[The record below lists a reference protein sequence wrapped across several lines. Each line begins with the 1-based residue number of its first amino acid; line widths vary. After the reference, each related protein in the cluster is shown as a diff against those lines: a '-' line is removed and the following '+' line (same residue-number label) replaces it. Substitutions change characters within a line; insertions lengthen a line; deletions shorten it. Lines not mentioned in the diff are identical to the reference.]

1 MKLSTGKVAFPIEF
15 DNGDVQNIYFN
26 PSDPE
31 LATRL
36 MAAKDKISAKVQN
49 LNFDDFELSNS
60 GEPIVIDTIDD
71 VENLTDE
78 QIMAISAKAER
89 ISKVVTETKQIIID
103 ELNAAFD
110 SDVSSVVFK
119 YCSPFAIVNGNYFIL
134 NFLEAIAPEIKNYI
148 TKANK
153 DVEKKMQKHIGKY
166 QRKK

>member
-36 MAAKDKISAKVQN
+36 MSAKDKISAKVQN

-60 GEPIVIDTIDD
+60 GEPVVIDNIED

-78 QIMAISAKAER
+78 QIMAITAKAES

-134 NFLEAIAPEIKNYI
+134 NFLEAIAPEIKKYI
-148 TKANK
+148 EKANK

-166 QRKK
+166 QKKK